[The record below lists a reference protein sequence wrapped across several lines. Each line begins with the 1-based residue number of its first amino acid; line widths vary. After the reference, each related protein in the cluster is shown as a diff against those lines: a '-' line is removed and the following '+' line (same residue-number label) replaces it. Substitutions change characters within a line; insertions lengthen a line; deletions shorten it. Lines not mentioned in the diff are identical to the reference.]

1 MIGEKVSA
9 DETRTQMIVAIELLA
24 ALNQAMGGAEQMC
37 FQRRDPRYLLMR
49 DGLVVAKSIVME
61 TLPKM
66 IKYKGTADKKL
77 IMV

>member
-1 MIGEKVSA
+1 MIGEKISA
-9 DETRTQMIVAIELLA
+9 DEPRTQMIIAIELLA
-24 ALNQAMGGAEQMC
+24 ALNQATGGAEQMC

-49 DGLVVAKSIVME
+49 DGLVVAKSLVLE

-66 IKYKGTADKKL
+66 IKHKGTADKKL